1 MVITTWGYIMF
12 ITNAVVEIGD
22 DGKQNITTKRKHQRI
37 IDSKYGDQ
45 YFVKEG
51 SREMDELKGFD
62 WDEAISH
69 VNGMI
74 SKAEAYANS

>member
-1 MVITTWGYIMF
+1 METT
-12 ITNAVVEIGD
+12 A
-22 DGKQNITTKRKHQRI
+22 RKTSLPRG
-37 IDSKYGDQ
+37 STRGSSTASTGTS
-45 YFVKEG
+45 FVKEG

-62 WDEAISH
+62 WDGAISH